1 MARDEDPK
9 SWHPAY
15 WRHCLA
21 EQLPVYAD
29 ADALAKVEAR
39 LRAAAPVIRT
49 EDAARL
55 KRELG
60 RVRSGGFILQ
70 GGDCAENFDDRVA
83 DRVDRLAGLFD
94 AMADALG
101 DPEHL
106 VRIARIG
113 GQFAKPR
120 TTLVERQGDTEHPAY
135 RGDMINARPFD
146 AEARAPDPNRML
158 RGHAQS
164 VGTAATMGVIRQD
177 RAPIY
182 TCHEGLLLPYEEA
195 LTRRDGNGTW
205 WATSAHFLWLGY
217 RTQQIDGAHVE
228 YLSGI
233 ANPIGIK
240 CGPGL
245 TPDALAALCDRLDPD
260 DTPGRLTLIARFG
273 AERIEQELP
282 PLLAA
287 TKDRAVNW
295 IVDPMHGNT
304 QKHEGRKTRR
314 VEAIERDIRAFFA
327 LAREAG
333 VVPAGVHLEMSPN
346 EITECLGLGVDDL
359 DPAYRTACDPRL
371 NRTQALHIAQQV
383 GTLLA

>member
-1 MARDEDPK
+1 
-9 SWHPAY
+9 
-15 WRHCLA
+15 
-21 EQLPVYAD
+21 PV
-29 ADALAKVEAR
+29 VR
-39 LRAAAPVIRT
+39 I

-55 KRELG
+55 KREMG
-60 RVRSGGFILQ
+60 RVHHGGFILQ

-94 AMADALG
+94 EMATALG
-101 DPEHL
+101 DPERL

-120 TTLVERQGDTEHPAY
+120 TRLVERQGDVELPAY
-135 RGDMINARPFD
+135 RGDMINARPF
-146 AEARAPDPNRML
+146 EAGARTPDPARML

-164 VGTAATMGVIRQD
+164 VGTAATMGVIRQG

-195 LTRRDGNGTW
+195 LTRRDDSGNW

-217 RTQQIDGAHVE
+217 RTQRLDGAHVH

-233 ANPIGIK
+233 ANPVGIK

-245 TPDALAALCDRLDPD
+245 APDALAALCDRLDPD
-260 DTPGRLTLIARFG
+260 NTPGRLTLIARFG

-304 QKHEGRKTRR
+304 QRHEGRKTRR
-314 VEAIERDIRAFFA
+314 VDAIERDVHAFFA
-327 LAREAG
+327 LAHEAG
-333 VVPAGVHLEMSPN
+333 MHPAGVHLEMSPN
-346 EITECLGLGVDDL
+346 DVTECLGFGVDDL
-359 DPAYRTACDPRL
+359 GPAYRTACDPRL
-371 NRTQALHIAQQV
+371 NRAQALHIAQQI